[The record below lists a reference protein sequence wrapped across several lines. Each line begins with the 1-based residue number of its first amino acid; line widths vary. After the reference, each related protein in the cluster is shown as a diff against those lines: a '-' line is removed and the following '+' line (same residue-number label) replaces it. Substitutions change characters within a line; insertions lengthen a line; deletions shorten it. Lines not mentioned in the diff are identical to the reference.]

1 MRDASPIERGAA
13 DGQTWAIV
21 TIVDEAITESLVN
34 ALRETPAYFDE
45 SSEGLGLAL
54 LVGRAD
60 PG

>member
-1 MRDASPIERGAA
+1 MGH
-13 DGQTWAIV
+13 V
-21 TIVDEAITESLVN
+21 TIGDEAITESLVKS
-34 ALRETPAYFDE
+34 LRETPAYFDE